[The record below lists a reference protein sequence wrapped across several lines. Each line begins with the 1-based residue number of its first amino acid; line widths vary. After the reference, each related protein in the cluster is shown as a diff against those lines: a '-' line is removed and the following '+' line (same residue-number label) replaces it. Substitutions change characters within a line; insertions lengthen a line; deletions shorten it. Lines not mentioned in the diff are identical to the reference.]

1 MPICMASDYWYDLCG
16 KYDNVI
22 CINISWVG
30 SIWFLWHIL
39 GASTMSLTYKTFVP
53 ILCNTIEISYE
64 SYGNGAFIHR
74 FIKMLAASVEITK
87 DWRG

>member
-1 MPICMASDYWYDLCG
+1 
-16 KYDNVI
+16 
-22 CINISWVG
+22 
-30 SIWFLWHIL
+30 
-39 GASTMSLTYKTFVP
+39 MSLIYKTFVP

-87 DWRG
+87 D